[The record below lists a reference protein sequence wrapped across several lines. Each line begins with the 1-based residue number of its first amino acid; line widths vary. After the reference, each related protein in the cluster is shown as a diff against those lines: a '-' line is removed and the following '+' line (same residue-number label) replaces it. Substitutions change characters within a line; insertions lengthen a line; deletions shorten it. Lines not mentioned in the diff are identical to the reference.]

1 MLVTTT
7 TLNMRLKGRK
17 NSVKKM
23 KKKVKMRVVLKELSN
38 ESLI

>member
-7 TLNMRLKGRK
+7 TSNMRLKGRK

-23 KKKVKMRVVLKELSN
+23 KNKVKRRVVLKELSN